1 MADAAAATADANGAE
16 QIGLEDSLLAY
27 CESHADTTPADL
39 LRAFNVRSYLWP
51 RLTDAERDAG
61 TVVPD
66 ERVADCSQ
74 DELVACLA
82 SWIRL
87 REAEAA
93 FRQALAG
100 AQRVVVVHGPVSSN
114 AMRALTAL
122 MPSSDAERPAKRRR
136 GDDVDAQDTAAGRGA
151 AGEPSDPRAGAAD
164 EARPPSMAVRALDA
178 REARGHGRQLR
189 QSGYCVLPTLVSGD
203 LDAWIR
209 RRHLPRELSFYPNW
223 KSSDFFHNADSE
235 PPIPLSG
242 DLEPLRALLPGIE
255 AAASSIAGERL
266 VCLQANATLYSAATN
281 AQLGDHKDGSPFS
294 VVVHVSASRPETAG
308 LIFNEEL
315 VLFSEPGAAV
325 LLRGDEYTHRSC
337 AVDEGQDRLVL
348 VFFLDFASASRA
360 AHPRPPASAREVS
373 FHAPDAG
380 APLAD
385 ALEAADLTLVVGCA
399 ALDLASAKGKVAA
412 FRASVQSADFV
423 FGEGPLERVLGHAV
437 GTY

>member
-1 MADAAAATADANGAE
+1 MADAAAATADASDGE
-16 QIGLEDSLLAY
+16 QIELEDSLLAY

-39 LRAFNVRSYLWP
+39 LRAFNVRCYLWP

-66 ERVADCSQ
+66 ARVADCSQ

-87 REAEAA
+87 RETETA
-93 FRQALAG
+93 FQRALAG
-100 AQRVVVVHGPVSSN
+100 AQRLVVVHGPLSSN
-114 AMRALTAL
+114 AMRALAAL
-122 MPSSDAERPAKRRR
+122 APSSDEERPAKRLC
-136 GDDVDAQDTAAGRGA
+136 
-151 AGEPSDPRAGAAD
+151 AGA
-164 EARPPSMAVRALDA
+164 PSMAVRALDA
-178 REARGHGRQLR
+178 REARSHGRQLK
-189 QSGYCVLPTLVSGD
+189 QGGYCVLPNLVTGD

-209 RRHLPRELSFYPNW
+209 RRPLPRELSFYPNW

-242 DLEPLRALLPGIE
+242 DLEPLQALLPGIE

-315 VLFSEPGAAV
+315 VRFSEPGHAV

-385 ALEAADLTLVVGCA
+385 ALRAADLTLVVGCA
-399 ALDLASAKGKVAA
+399 APDLASAPGKVAA
-412 FRASVQSADFV
+412 FRAPVQSADFV
-423 FGEGPLERVLGHAV
+423 FGAGPLERVLGHAV